1 MAVPQRSTGS
11 MSQVSENHIEA
22 LVISSLS
29 GDEAARNALMAYLE
43 PIIRSFFL
51 SRIGSR
57 SEVDDLVQNALL
69 RVHQSLADVRE
80 PASLKSFAMKGALF
94 ELHDYYRGR
103 YRGKEVMASDR
114 LPDVVIT
121 TSEATTIDVSRAL
134 DRLPPHARR
143 IIELREYGFRYAEIA
158 EMVDSTEAAIKMQ
171 VKRAFERMRDVLV
184 SLVLLLSMLLLEK
197 L

>member
-1 MAVPQRSTGS
+1 MPRVCGD
-11 MSQVSENHIEA
+11 HIEEWVA
-22 LVISSLS
+22 SSLL
-29 GDEAARNALMAYLE
+29 GDEAARNSLMAYLE
-43 PIIRSFFL
+43 PIMRSFFI

-57 SEVDDLVQNALL
+57 VDVDDLVQNSLI
-69 RVHQSLADVRE
+69 RVFQSLGDVRE
-80 PASLKSFAMKGALF
+80 PSSLKSFAMKGALY

-103 YRGKEVMASDR
+103 YRGKELTASDD

-121 TSEATTIDVSRAL
+121 SSEATAIDVARAL
-134 DRLPPHARR
+134 ESLSPHARR

-171 VKRAFERMRDVLV
+171 VKRAFERMKDLLV
-184 SLVLLLSMLLLEK
+184 SLVLLVSLLLLER